1 MKGRGSAGALTGVWY
16 VEFLCDNA
24 ASSETQATHL
34 KVSVRA
40 CDYSYAADPV
50 LKHAKGKEVNAALV
64 EAKRRDKLL
73 ESLEAIP
80 HTCAARQTEMHGDV
94 PAPTPLPDLRQ
105 IVTKY
110 VRRFHEE
117 NFSRPACFVCGRRTF
132 RLWGQYERMT
142 VDTIPNLDRLRRTA
156 DEADET
162 ATVHKG
168 CGPLNGHGVY
178 GEGIVCLHGVQ
189 ISQQCE
195 ECDVDQPKVQ
205 HVEGCHQCMLE
216 LRRKPK
222 ISGGKADEALIG
234 AMDVDVGTDGE
245 PPSLPDDVVCRP
257 PTFSALRRFD
267 LGEVDL
273 PELTWFE
280 ELALSLYHTKTYIV
294 TVGPRSKDGQTVVG
308 KNRVRAIM
316 GHTLAFE
323 QDPDQL
329 MAHLT
334 ASDDPGPLD
343 SFPIPAS
350 SLSKLVSVYFLGP
363 PTQLGCV

>member
-1 MKGRGSAGALTGVWY
+1 
-16 VEFLCDNA
+16 
-24 ASSETQATHL
+24 
-34 KVSVRA
+34 
-40 CDYSYAADPV
+40 
-50 LKHAKGKEVNAALV
+50 
-64 EAKRRDKLL
+64 
-73 ESLEAIP
+73 
-80 HTCAARQTEMHGDV
+80 
-94 PAPTPLPDLRQ
+94 
-105 IVTKY
+105 
-110 VRRFHEE
+110 
-117 NFSRPACFVCGRRTF
+117 
-132 RLWGQYERMT
+132 
-142 VDTIPNLDRLRRTA
+142 
-156 DEADET
+156 
-162 ATVHKG
+162 
-168 CGPLNGHGVY
+168 
-178 GEGIVCLHGVQ
+178 
-189 ISQQCE
+189 
-195 ECDVDQPKVQ
+195 
-205 HVEGCHQCMLE
+205 MLE

-222 ISGGKADEALIG
+222 GSGGKADEAVNG
-234 AMDVDVGTDGE
+234 AMDVHVGTDEE

-334 ASDDPGPLD
+334 ASDDPGPLN

-363 PTQLGCV
+363 PTQLGCVLLYCTCTSNLLLRMRTPSTSTSALLPVVRTALVPLVRCALLGFVGLLPCLSVRQ